1 MNTENNYQATD
12 LGNISP
18 NPRGDYAASASYE
31 YLDLVNMDGGSYICL
46 AELGTTVTGVSPEP
60 GKTTETWQCIALPGD
75 LTPEYIA
82 MHDDVVNK
90 AESVAED
97 TEKVTEMH
105 ENVTGMESNV
115 QELQKQA
122 AQSAEEA
129 EASKDAAA
137 GYARAADA
145 SRQAAEEAEANVNA
159 QVTGFDSHV
168 AEKTEESERAIAE
181 ARQAAVEVVH
191 TATNTATDAAERA
204 GRAASTAEEAKT
216 AAAGS
221 ETNAAASASAAK
233 TSETNAKTS
242 EEAAKE
248 AMQAAQD
255 AAAGVAAD
263 REQITANKEGIA
275 ALKKTKSSA
284 IVQTATGTS
293 IVAQD
298 SSDDPVRGLRVF
310 GRTTQDGTPTP
321 DAPVPLVSA
330 GDSGSVKIG
339 VYGSNLLD
347 YEQWKKVNVHE
358 GTGVWENN
366 GVTLTATS
374 KDCYTAYSKVT
385 NTTSYRIPCNPGETY
400 ILTWEHTGNESD
412 WVYVFYNEESNNNK
426 RISSKY
432 GQLEFTIPE
441 DCTFFTFRVGCYIAG
456 TTSHYKNV
464 RLSIKDARDFEPYTH
479 QSLTLQTPNGL
490 PGIPVTDASLA
501 NYTDA
506 DGQMWCSD
514 EVDLERGV
522 YVQRVLLN
530 KLDSD
535 GNWRFSTSTG
545 RFYCIDKRFMC
556 AKVNNDYHPD
566 AFCSHFSKCGHVSST
581 GFNDLEFGLINNAD
595 HGFAF
600 RYDALN
606 GDIDAWKTFL
616 NEKDVYV
623 LGVLVSPIETPLTE
637 SELSAYQ
644 SLHSNYL
651 VTTVLND
658 VGAHMEFSYNADS
671 KNYIAAEHAKME
683 AAFDA
688 KLAEII
694 ALLPAETQAA
704 MIENETT
711 NLLNESEE

>member
-18 NPRGDYAASASYE
+18 NPRGDYDASASYE
-31 YLDLVNMDGGSYICL
+31 YLDLVNMNGGSYICL

-97 TEKVTEMH
+97 TKNVTEMH

-168 AEKTEESERAIAE
+168 AEKTAEAEGAIVK
-181 ARQAAVEVVH
+181 ARQAAVEVVSE
-191 TATNTATDAAERA
+191 ATNTATNAAERA
-204 GRAASTAEEAKT
+204 GSAASRAEEAKT

-221 ETNAAASASAAK
+221 ETNAADSASAAK
-233 TSETNAKTS
+233 TSETNAKAS
-242 EEAAKE
+242 EEAAKA

-255 AAAGVAAD
+255 AAAGVVAD
-263 REQITANKEGIA
+263 REQITA
-275 ALKKTKSSA
+275 LKKNRSSA
-284 IVQTATGTS
+284 IVQTASGTA
-293 IVAQD
+293 IVVQD

-310 GRTTQDGTPTP
+310 GRTTQDGTPTL

-330 GDSGSVKIG
+330 GDAGSVEVSITDG
-339 VYGSNLLD
+339 TED
-347 YEQWKKVNVHE
+347 NV
-358 GTGVWENN
+358 
-366 GVTLTATS
+366 
-374 KDCYTAYSKVT
+374 
-385 NTTSYRIPCNPGETY
+385 
-400 ILTWEHTGNESD
+400 
-412 WVYVFYNEESNNNK
+412 
-426 RISSKY
+426 
-432 GQLEFTIPE
+432 
-441 DCTFFTFRVGCYIAG
+441 
-456 TTSHYKNV
+456 
-464 RLSIKDARDFEPYTH
+464 

-490 PGIPVTDASLA
+490 PGVPVSKDG
-501 NYTDA
+501 NYTDS
-506 DGQMWCSD
+506 DGQQWVCD
-514 EVDLERGV
+514 EIDLKKEK
-522 YVQRVLLN
+522 YVQRIKKVVIN
-530 KLDSD
+530 SD
-535 GNWRFSTSTG
+535 TDIQAFLGDYGAPQKNTILGRNTDKSVKKTGAILCKELRTFENWRKDEESVYTNEQSIDFRLSRERLGLGIESTNEQNRASILKFLETTQL
-545 RFYCIDKRFMC
+545 
-556 AKVNNDYHPD
+556 
-566 AFCSHFSKCGHVSST
+566 HFIVQLAT
-581 GFNDLEFGLINNAD
+581 
-595 HGFAF
+595 
-600 RYDALN
+600 
-606 GDIDAWKTFL
+606 
-616 NEKDVYV
+616 
-623 LGVLVSPIETPLTE
+623 PIERDLTQE
-637 SELSAYQ
+637 ELAAYEAF
-644 SLHSNYL
+644 HTNYP
-651 VTTVLND
+651 TTVITND
-658 VGAHMEFSYNADS
+658 AGAHMEFSYNADP